1 LNQIFLIFAMAFQL
15 KPQRFKRQSVTILF
29 TA

>member
-1 LNQIFLIFAMAFQL
+1 MAFQL